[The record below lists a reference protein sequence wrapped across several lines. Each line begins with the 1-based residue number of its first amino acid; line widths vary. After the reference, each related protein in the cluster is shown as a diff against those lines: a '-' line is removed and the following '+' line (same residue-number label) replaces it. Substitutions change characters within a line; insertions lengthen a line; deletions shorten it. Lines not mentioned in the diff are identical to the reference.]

1 MTTTASDLYTGFVDP
16 PAGTAPMMR
25 WWWFGPDVT
34 DAEID
39 RELEAMKAA
48 GIGGVEVAYVYPLSE
63 VTEPLGS
70 AGFLGHLRHAAE
82 TAQRLGMRFDITLG
96 SGWSFGGPWITE
108 ELSARGLYWETR
120 EVGLTP
126 LEIGPS
132 GWPGDEIVAAFVAD
146 GSTQEPTRAYV
157 AVPMVDGVA
166 QVPSGLGP
174 RHALVAHSRLTGQNV
189 KRAAVGAEGPV
200 FDHYSAAATRT
211 HLAAFGDPILEAVP
225 ASFLGSVF
233 CDSLEVYESDWTAD
247 LPREFLVRRGYDVL
261 PLLYLLA
268 VGGSDAQTVRADMWQ
283 TLAELYEERFI
294 GVCRNWAAGHGVP
307 FRIQSYGTPPGTVS
321 SYRYADL
328 YEGEGWG
335 FREVTQ
341 SRWATSAAHL
351 YGHDVVSAEVWTWVH
366 SPSFRATP
374 LDLKGEAHQ
383 HFLGGINQLI
393 GHGWPYSPPDAP
405 GPGWFF
411 YASGALDDRN
421 PWWVAMPELT
431 RYVTRLSWLLRQGE
445 HVADA
450 LLYLPNRD
458 VASVVGKEQGGH
470 VDLWRATKLYLGD
483 GVSGAIRDAGIDF
496 DLFDDEAVAV
506 TEPGSRRAI
515 VLARAHDV
523 PAATIGWLEAS
534 IAAGSVVVLVD
545 SSVQVSGAIQST
557 VGALAG
563 TLAATAGPDLEVTPA
578 SAELGV
584 LHRQVG
590 GVDVYFL
597 ATTGPHPWR
606 GVVRPRSGQSVQV
619 WDPMSGAVVE
629 GGTVGDGVPLAIG
642 PYEAVVLVVGEGA
655 DPSTGSGNESSDSVN
670 ESTGSGDGSTG
681 PTGGLV
687 ETGPWQVAFGSEDP
701 VEVDLPHRWEDDLQ
715 RRHWSGTAS
724 YTSSFALDAA
734 ADVTLVFGDC
744 TPTDAG
750 SIAERGMVG
759 RSFRAEVATPVG
771 EVAEVYVDDVKAG
784 VVWCPPYVL
793 GLGDL
798 GAGDH
803 TITVKVSNTLANA
816 IAADEK
822 TAMLVERVEARY
834 GRRFRMQD
842 LELAD
847 ATVSSGLLSV
857 PRLVVAG

>member
-1 MTTTASDLYTGFVDP
+1 MTTTASDLYAGFVAP

-48 GIGGVEVAYVYPLSE
+48 GIGGAEVAYVYPLSE

-82 TAQRLGMRFDITLG
+82 TAHRLGLRFDVTLG

-108 ELSARGLYWETR
+108 ELAARGIYWETR
-120 EVGLTP
+120 EVGLGA

-132 GWPGDEIVAAFVAD
+132 GWPGDEIAAAFVAD

-157 AVPMVDGVA
+157 AVPLTDGVA
-166 QVPSGLGP
+166 RVPAGLGP
-174 RHALVAHSRLTGQNV
+174 RHVLLAHSRLTGQNV

-200 FDHYSAAATRT
+200 FDHYSADATRT
-211 HLAAFGDPILEAVP
+211 HLEAFGDPILEAVP
-225 ASFLGSVF
+225 AYLLGSVF
-233 CDSLEVYESDWTAD
+233 CDSLEVYESDWTHD
-247 LPREFLVRRGYDVL
+247 LPREFLVRRGYDVM

-268 VGGSDAQTVRADMWQ
+268 VGGPDAQTVRADMWQ

-294 GVCRNWAAGHGVP
+294 GVCRDWAGDHGVP

-321 SYRYADL
+321 SYRYADM

-351 YGHDVVSAEVWTWVH
+351 YGVDVVSAEVWTWVH

-383 HFLGGINQLI
+383 HFLGGINQLV

-431 RYVTRLSWLLRQGE
+431 KYVARLSWLLRQGE

-458 VASVVGKEQGGH
+458 VASVVGKSQGGH

-496 DLFDDEAVAV
+496 DLLDDEAVSV

-523 PAATIGWLEAS
+523 PAATISWLEAS

-545 SSVQVSGAIQST
+545 SSVKVAGAITST
-557 VGALAG
+557 VEALAG
-563 TLAATAGPDLEVTPA
+563 TLAATAGPDLAVTPA

-584 LHRQVG
+584 LHRRVEDT
-590 GVDVYFL
+590 DVYFV
-597 ATTGPHPWR
+597 ATTGSRPWR
-606 GVVRPRSGQSVQV
+606 GTVRPRSGGSVQV
-619 WDPMSGAVVE
+619 WDPMSGAVV
-629 GGTVGDGVPLAIG
+629 GGGGSVGDGVPLVLG
-642 PYEAVVLVVGEGA
+642 PYEAVVLVVGDVTEVSA
-655 DPSTGSGNESSDSVN
+655 QAARHDIEPE
-670 ESTGSGDGSTG
+670 
-681 PTGGLV
+681 LV
-687 ETGPWQVAFGSEDP
+687 ETGPWQIAYGAEDP
-701 VEVDLPHRWEDDLQ
+701 VDVDLPHRWEDDRQ

-734 ADVTLVFGDC
+734 AEVTLVFGEC
-744 TPTDAG
+744 SPTDAG
-750 SIAERGMVG
+750 SISERGMVG

-771 EVAEVYVDDVKAG
+771 EVAEVFVDDARSG

-793 GLGDL
+793 ELGNL
-798 GAGDH
+798 APGDH
-803 TITVKVSNTLANA
+803 TLTVKVSNTLANA
-816 IAADEK
+816 IAVDEQ
-822 TAMLVERVEARY
+822 TAILVEQVEARY

-857 PRLVVAG
+857 PRLVVGGLPESDDL

>member
-1 MTTTASDLYTGFVDP
+1 MTSTVSDLYAGFVEP

-34 DAEID
+34 DVEID

-48 GIGGVEVAYVYPLSE
+48 GIGGAEVAYVYPLSE

-70 AGFLGHLRHAAE
+70 AGFLAHLRHAAE
-82 TAQRLGMRFDITLG
+82 TAARLGLRFDVTLG

-108 ELSARGLYWETR
+108 EHAARGLYWETR
-120 EVGLTP
+120 EVGLTAV
-126 LEIGPS
+126 EIRPS
-132 GWPGDEIVAAFVAD
+132 GWPGDEVVAAFVAD
-146 GSTQEPTRAYV
+146 GSSQEPTRAYV
-157 AVPMVDGVA
+157 ALPITDGVA
-166 QVPSGLGP
+166 GVPAGLGP
-174 RHALVAHSRLTGQNV
+174 RHVLVAHSRLTGQNV

-200 FDHYSAAATRT
+200 LDHYSADATRR
-211 HLAAFGDPILEAVP
+211 HLEAFGDPLLEAVP
-225 ASFLGSVF
+225 AHLLGSVF
-233 CDSLEVYESDWTAD
+233 CDSLEVYESDWTRD
-247 LPREFLVRRGYDVL
+247 LPREFLVRRGYDVM

-294 GVCRNWAAGHGVP
+294 GECRDWASGQGVP
-307 FRIQSYGTPPGTVS
+307 FRIQSYGSPPGTVS

-335 FREVTQ
+335 FREVIQ
-341 SRWATSAAHL
+341 GRWATSAAHL
-351 YGHDVVSAEVWTWVH
+351 YGLDVVSAETWTWVH

-431 RYVTRLSWLLRQGE
+431 SYVTRLSWLLRQGE

-458 VASVVGKEQGGH
+458 VAAVVGKAQGGH
-470 VDLWRATKLYLGD
+470 VDLWRATKIYLGD
-483 GVSGAIRDAGIDF
+483 RVSGAIRDAGIDF
-496 DLFDDEAVAV
+496 DLFDDDAVSV

-523 PAATIGWLEAS
+523 PAATISWLEAS

-545 SSVQVSGAIQST
+545 SSVQVEGATQST
-557 VGALAG
+557 VEALAG

-584 LHRQVG
+584 LHRRVEDT
-590 GVDVYFL
+590 DVYFV
-597 ATTGPHPWR
+597 ATTGSRPWR
-606 GVVRPRSGQSVQV
+606 GVVRPRSGGSVQV
-619 WDPMSGAVVE
+619 WDPMSGAVV
-629 GGTVGDGVPLAIG
+629 GGGSVGDGVPLALG
-642 PYEAVVLVVGEGA
+642 PYEAVVLVVGDVQDGPTDHSTSSA
-655 DPSTGSGNESSDSVN
+655 DGSGRDRIE
-670 ESTGSGDGSTG
+670 
-681 PTGGLV
+681 PGLV
-687 ETGPWQVAFGSEDP
+687 ETGPWRISYGSEDP
-701 VEVDLPHRWEDDLQ
+701 VEVTLPHRWEDDRQ

-734 ADVTLVFGDC
+734 AEVTLVFGDC
-744 TPTDAG
+744 MPTDAG

-771 EVAEVYVDDVKAG
+771 DVAEVFVDDVSVG

-793 GLGDL
+793 GLGSL
-798 GAGDH
+798 AAGGH
-803 TITVKVSNTLANA
+803 ALTVKVSNTLANA
-816 IAADEK
+816 IAVDEQ
-822 TAMLVERVEARY
+822 TAILVEQIEARY

-857 PRLVVAG
+857 PRLVIT

>member
-1 MTTTASDLYTGFVDP
+1 M
-16 PAGTAPMMR
+16 
-25 WWWFGPDVT
+25 
-34 DAEID
+34 
-39 RELEAMKAA
+39 
-48 GIGGVEVAYVYPLSE
+48 
-63 VTEPLGS
+63 
-70 AGFLGHLRHAAE
+70 
-82 TAQRLGMRFDITLG
+82 
-96 SGWSFGGPWITE
+96 
-108 ELSARGLYWETR
+108 
-120 EVGLTP
+120 
-126 LEIGPS
+126 
-132 GWPGDEIVAAFVAD
+132 
-146 GSTQEPTRAYV
+146 
-157 AVPMVDGVA
+157 
-166 QVPSGLGP
+166 
-174 RHALVAHSRLTGQNV
+174 
-189 KRAAVGAEGPV
+189 
-200 FDHYSAAATRT
+200 
-211 HLAAFGDPILEAVP
+211 
-225 ASFLGSVF
+225 
-233 CDSLEVYESDWTAD
+233 
-247 LPREFLVRRGYDVL
+247 

-268 VGGSDAQTVRADMWQ
+268 VGGADAQTVRADMWQ

-294 GVCRNWAAGHGVP
+294 GVCRDWAAGHGVP

-335 FREVTQ
+335 FREITQ

-351 YGHDVVSAEVWTWVH
+351 YGLDVVSAETWTWVH

-383 HFLGGINQLI
+383 HFLGGINQLV

-431 RYVTRLSWLLRQGE
+431 RYLTRLSWMLRQGE

-458 VASVVGKEQGGH
+458 VAAVVGKAQGGH

-496 DLFDDEAVAV
+496 DLFDDEAVSG

-523 PAATIGWLEAS
+523 PAATVGWLEAS

-545 SSVQVSGAIQST
+545 SSVQVAGATSST
-557 VGALAG
+557 VEALAG

-578 SAELGV
+578 SPEMGV
-584 LHRQVG
+584 LHRWLDDT
-590 GVDVYFL
+590 DVYFV
-597 ATTGPHPWR
+597 ANAGSRSWQGT
-606 GVVRPRSGQSVQV
+606 VRPRSGASFQV
-619 WDPMSGAVVE
+619 WDPMSAAV
-629 GGTVGDGVPLAIG
+629 GGSGSVGDGVPLTLG
-642 PYEAVVLVVGEGA
+642 PYEAVVLVVGDVPEV
-655 DPSTGSGNESSDSVN
+655 P
-670 ESTGSGDGSTG
+670 GDAA
-681 PTGGLV
+681 PEDAEPQLV
-687 ETGPWQVAFGSEDP
+687 ETGPWQIAYGAEDP
-701 VEVDLPHRWEDDLQ
+701 VDVDLPHRWEDDRA

-724 YTSSFALDAA
+724 YTSTFSLDAA
-734 ADVTLVFGDC
+734 AEVTLVLGEC
-744 TPTDAG
+744 TPTGVG
-750 SIAERGMVG
+750 SVAERGMVG

-771 EVAEVYVDDVKAG
+771 DVAEVLVDAARAG

-793 GLGDL
+793 GLGSL
-798 GAGDH
+798 AAGEH
-803 TITVKVSNTLANA
+803 TLTVKVSNTLANA
-816 IAADEK
+816 IAVDEQ
-822 TAMLVERVEARY
+822 TSILVEQVEARY

-857 PRLVVAG
+857 PRLVVGG